1 MRNLM
6 DIDYLNRVTRQYGL
20 ELRTIHGD
28 AAISGSP
35 ERSLDRTVVESTA
48 QVKYIME
55 ELAPGESAKKRKIG
69 EYQHLLKDLAVP
81 HVHPPLRNRKESVLT
96 EIDGR
101 IFQITPY
108 IPGAALPRPDYVRD
122 GWRGEVLADFL
133 ISLYGKTRGAG
144 GFSAE
149 GPSGRGFSIAD
160 YVQRICRDI
169 AQQNP
174 EILSRVGPARNC
186 LEDRFMAV
194 HDRIPRLFC
203 HGDYHVM
210 NVIWGDSEI
219 SGVIDWEFCG
229 LRPDVYDAANMIG
242 CIGIED
248 PDALAGPLVTRF
260 LMKLTQSGL
269 ISKAGWE
276 NLAEFIIA
284 VRFAWLAEWLRNGD
298 REMIELELVY
308 MKILVDN
315 RAVLFR

>member
-1 MRNLM
+1 MSDLT
-6 DIDYLNRVTRQYGL
+6 DIDYLNRITREYGW
-20 ELRTIHGD
+20 ELSAVHGD

-48 QVKYIME
+48 RVKYIME
-55 ELAPGESAKKRKIG
+55 ELAPGESVKKRRIA

-81 HVHPPLRNRKESVLT
+81 HVHPPLKNRKGSVLT

-101 IFQITPY
+101 YFQVTPY
-108 IPGAALPRPDYVRD
+108 VTGATLPRPDYVMD

-133 ISLYGKTRGAG
+133 ISFYGKTRGAVV
-144 GFSAE
+144 FSPE
-149 GPSGRGFSIAD
+149 GPSDRGFSIAD

-174 EILSRVGPARNC
+174 EILIRVAPARNC

-203 HGDYHVM
+203 HGDYHVL

-219 SGVIDWEFCG
+219 SGVIDWEFCD

-260 LMKLTQSGL
+260 LMKLTRSGL

-284 VRFAWLAEWLRNGD
+284 VRFAWLAQWLRNGD
-298 REMIELELVY
+298 HEMIELELVY

-315 RAVLFR
+315 QAVLFR